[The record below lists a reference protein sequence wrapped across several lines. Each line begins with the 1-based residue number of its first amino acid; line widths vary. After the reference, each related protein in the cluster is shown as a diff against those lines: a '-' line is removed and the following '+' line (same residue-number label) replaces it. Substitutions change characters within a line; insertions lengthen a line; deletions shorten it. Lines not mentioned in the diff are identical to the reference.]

1 MAVAEP
7 ANELWTA
14 VKAIADPWPP
24 DDEDAAAA
32 LADDWRKAG
41 ETADLAG
48 TELSDQRQAAEQA
61 WRDQAGQT
69 MGQQIGAGTVTLDSQ
84 RQGAEQQAAIADRYA
99 QALTSVKN
107 AIGQSIAT
115 NLPVYLQLGNPMYG
129 AAGLAKQQEFARQV
143 AAQLQALVASQTQG
157 MHAPPAAPDTDTT
170 LGQVGDIAGA
180 VSAVAGGLA
189 LIPVLTPFA
198 APVALLAGATALV
211 THGVDMVATDSYDD
225 PNAWI
230 GLGGDAVGLVPGV
243 KAVGEAARGA
253 SEAASALDIGSASAD
268 VVLQAPAMADL
279 AVDNDTLDDVKDVA
293 GGAALNKTIGMEAL
307 DALRRA
313 R

>member
-14 VKAIADPWPP
+14 VKAIANPWPP
-24 DDEDAAAA
+24 DDEDAVAA
-32 LADDWRKAG
+32 LAEDWRKAG
-41 ETADLAG
+41 ETANLAG
-48 TELSDQRQAAEQA
+48 TKLSDQRQAAQQA

-69 MGQQIGAGTVTLDSQ
+69 MGQQIGAGTVTLESQ
-84 RQGAEQQAAIADRYA
+84 RQGAEQQAAMADRYA

-107 AIGQSIAT
+107 AIVQSITT
-115 NLPVYLQLGNPMYG
+115 NLPAYLQLGNPMYG

-157 MHAPPAAPDTDTT
+157 MHAPPTAPDTDTT

-180 VSAVAGGLA
+180 VGAVAGGLA

-211 THGVDMVATDSYDD
+211 AHGVDMVATDSYDD

-230 GLGGDAVGLVPGV
+230 GLGGDAVGLVPGAR
-243 KAVGEAARGA
+243 AVGEIASGTAEAARVG
-253 SEAASALDIGSASAD
+253 D
-268 VVLQAPAMADL
+268 VVSSAVDVGLQAPAMADL
-279 AVDNDTLDDVKDVA
+279 AVDNDGLDDAKDVA
-293 GGAALNKTIGMEAL
+293 GGATLNKTLGLE
-307 DALRRA
+307 ALRRLH
-313 R
+313 

>member
-14 VKAIADPWPP
+14 VKAIANPWPP
-24 DDEDAAAA
+24 DDEDAVAT

-41 ETADLAG
+41 ETANLAG
-48 TELSDQRQAAEQA
+48 TELSDQRQAAQQA
-61 WRDQAGQT
+61 WGDQAGQT
-69 MGQQIGAGTVTLDSQ
+69 MGQQIGAGTVTLESQ
-84 RQGAEQQAAIADRYA
+84 RQGAEQQAAMADRYA

-107 AIGQSIAT
+107 AIVQSITT
-115 NLPVYLQLGNPMYG
+115 NLPAYLQLGNPMYG

-143 AAQLQALVASQTQG
+143 AAQLQALVESQTQG

-180 VSAVAGGLA
+180 VGAVAGGLA

-211 THGVDMVATDSYDD
+211 AHGVDMVATDSYDD

-230 GLGGDAVGLVPGV
+230 GLGGDAVGLVPGAR
-243 KAVGEAARGA
+243 AVGEIASGTAEAARVG
-253 SEAASALDIGSASAD
+253 D
-268 VVLQAPAMADL
+268 VVSSAVDVGLQTPPVADL
-279 AVDNDTLDDVKDVA
+279 FVDNDGLDDAKDIA
-293 GGAALNKTIGMEAL
+293 GGVTLNKTLGLE
-307 DALRRA
+307 ALRRLH
-313 R
+313 

>member
-14 VKAIADPWPP
+14 VKAIANPWPP
-24 DDEDAAAA
+24 DDEDAVAA

-41 ETADLAG
+41 ETANLAG
-48 TELSDQRQAAEQA
+48 TELSDQRQAAQQA
-61 WRDQAGQT
+61 WGDQAGQT
-69 MGQQIGAGTVTLDSQ
+69 MGQQIGAGTVTLESQ
-84 RQGAEQQAAIADRYA
+84 RQGAEQQAAMADRYA

-107 AIGQSIAT
+107 AIVQSITT
-115 NLPVYLQLGNPMYG
+115 NLPAYLQLGNPMYG
-129 AAGLAKQQEFARQV
+129 AAGPAKQQEFARQV

-180 VSAVAGGLA
+180 VGAVAGGLA

-211 THGVDMVATDSYDD
+211 AHGVDMLATDSYDD

-230 GLGGDAVGLVPGV
+230 GLGGDAVGLVPGAR
-243 KAVGEAARGA
+243 AVGEIASGTAEAARVG
-253 SEAASALDIGSASAD
+253 D
-268 VVLQAPAMADL
+268 VVSSAVDVGLQTPPVADL
-279 AVDNDTLDDVKDVA
+279 VVGNDVVDDAKDIA
-293 GGAALNKTIGMEAL
+293 GGVTLNKTLGLE
-307 DALRRA
+307 ALRRLH
-313 R
+313 

>member
-14 VKAIADPWPP
+14 VKAIANPWPP
-24 DDEDAAAA
+24 DDEDQVAD

-41 ETADLAG
+41 ETANLAG
-48 TELSDQRQAAEQA
+48 TELSDQRQAAQQA
-61 WRDQAGQT
+61 WSDQAGQA
-69 MGQQIGAGTVTLDSQ
+69 MGQNIGKGAVTLESQ
-84 RQGAEQQAAIADRYA
+84 RQGAEQQAAMADRYA

-107 AIGQSIAT
+107 AIVQAVNA
-115 NLPVYLQLGNPMYG
+115 NLPAYLQLGNPMYG
-129 AAGLAKQQEFARQV
+129 AAGQAKQQEFARQV
-143 AAQLQALVASQTQG
+143 AAQLQALVAAQTQG

-189 LIPVLTPFA
+189 LIPVLAPFA
-198 APVALLAGATALV
+198 APVALLAGATALAA
-211 THGVDMVATDSYDD
+211 HGVDMIATESYDD

-230 GLGGDAVGLVPGV
+230 GLGGDAVGLIPAGRAVWELAELAPAATGVERAVEVAGGVVDVGLQVPGMV
-243 KAVGEAARGA
+243 
-253 SEAASALDIGSASAD
+253 
-268 VVLQAPAMADL
+268 DL
-279 AVDNDTLDDVKDVA
+279 AVDDEGLDTVKDIA
-293 GGAALNKTIGMEAL
+293 GGAGLNKTLLLE
-307 DALRRA
+307 ALRRL